1 MGASPT
7 SIRDGGRPCSQ
18 SSTISQGG
26 VGLGGV
32 GEGGWGKGGLGNGG
46 DHECSRR
53 RHELHLSHLNLVA
66 DCVSTPHMAQAI
78 SVVVG

>member
-7 SIRDGGRPCSQ
+7 SIREGGRPCSQ

-32 GEGGWGKGGLGNGG
+32 GEGGWGKGGSGMGG

-53 RHELHLSHLNLVA
+53 CHELHLSLLDFVA

-78 SVVVG
+78 SDVVG

>member
-1 MGASPT
+1 M
-7 SIRDGGRPCSQ
+7 
-18 SSTISQGG
+18 
-26 VGLGGV
+26 GLGGV

-53 RHELHLSHLNLVA
+53 CHELHLSHLNLVA

-78 SVVVG
+78 SDVVG